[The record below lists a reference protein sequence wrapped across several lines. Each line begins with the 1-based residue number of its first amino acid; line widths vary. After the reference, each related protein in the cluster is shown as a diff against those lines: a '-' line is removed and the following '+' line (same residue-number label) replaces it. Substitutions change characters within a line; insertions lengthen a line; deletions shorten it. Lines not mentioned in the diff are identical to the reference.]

1 MKYFKQK
8 TKPDDNM
15 DNYLDSL
22 RFKDSPIAIKG
33 SSMLLN
39 NKFFGDYDIYSY
51 IGDYTRYL
59 SIVGKKSNFN
69 ELYDEFEN
77 IIHSTLGND
86 DTYFMEFKVG
96 NDREN
101 VILTNWNTFN
111 KAAVRKAI
119 KSIGTYKYI
128 QLEFIIFINKRFIT
142 VTSDYYFTTEPTE
155 IKRMETLREGMFD
168 LMEKKKYFKALKRIF
183 NIYQLR
189 YEEKKPFSKHNLQ
202 VLVEFFNSRY
212 GEEYCQMTNINTI
225 IKLLEFHKETPKMAE
240 QIAIN
245 FKTLKIKAGLTV
257 PKLRI
262 EAENLNSALNAKA
275 QEIITNFIIDDELI
289 EYEFR

>member
-8 TKPDDNM
+8 TEPDDNM
-15 DNYLDSL
+15 DKYLNSL
-22 RFKDSPIAIKG
+22 RFIDSPIAIKG

-51 IGDYTRYL
+51 IGDYTKYL
-59 SIVGKKSNFN
+59 SIINKKSKFN
-69 ELYDEFEN
+69 ELYKEFEN
-77 IIHSTLGND
+77 IINRTMSND

-96 NDREN
+96 NDKEN
-101 VILTNWNTFN
+101 VILTKYT
-111 KAAVRKAI
+111 KAAVKKAI

-128 QLEFIIFINKRFIT
+128 QLEFIIFIGGRFIT

-168 LMEKKKYFKALKRIF
+168 LIEKKKYFKALKRIF

-202 VLVEFFNSRY
+202 VLVEFFNSQY
-212 GEEYCQMTNINTI
+212 GYLYYQMTNINTI
-225 IKLLEFHKETPKMAE
+225 IKLLEFHKKTPKMAE

-257 PKLRI
+257 PKLRNESERI
-262 EAENLNSALNAKA
+262 NSIINAKA

-289 EYEFR
+289 EYDFK